1 MSDGQKKSDTCE
13 SDQIIETKGS
23 KDIKNRNNNNN
34 DEEILLPFRYYL
46 EKMKNIK
53 TIHLVIIP
61 DDKKSLYYYDVKMT
75 SVQQYLITIFDV
87 TSTSTSTSNIKKSYE
102 LKISLPLHCKIEPK
116 STTIFKQPTKLNNSI
131 EIKSKLLIDETNY
144 DQHLFEDNV
153 LDDHHSSSIDS
164 INSITNLFKN
174 NDNNDNEKVNL
185 YCRYC
190 LNSFIK
196 SNDNDNSDINWKIKL
211 LPSSNWVDLMDIWLC
226 GCTGTT
232 SFTDFP
238 TGEINAI
245 KDYCFIGDR
254 FLLFH
259 KDNTKDIIEDTTTT
273 TTTTEKKD
281 EFVNVFKESNSQWVP
296 LKCKFCSSFIG
307 SKDNNNNNN
316 FRFYKHQISSSI
328 FPPLPLSYDNN
339 NYSNYNNNN
348 NNNNLFKQYILE
360 TFIASQILTESQS
373 SVTFKFLL
381 VSSNKIYAM
390 ISLLNWETLF
400 LTNYYIKN
408 GNKKQEFIPVIK
420 ILFKSTIMN
429 ENNENNE
436 TDKKEIEKL
445 INKWEF
451 DFEAKKIYLPN
462 EECFQ
467 LLEIMNYSNNLFTD
481 DSKTLKNHNNFNLGI
496 LRLRLLD

>member
-23 KDIKNRNNNNN
+23 KDIKNRNNNNNN

-87 TSTSTSTSNIKKSYE
+87 TSTSTSNIKKSYE
-102 LKISLPLHCKIEPK
+102 LKIKLPLHCKIEPK

-174 NDNNDNEKVNL
+174 NEKVNL

-259 KDNTKDIIEDTTTT
+259 KDNIKDIIEDTT

-328 FPPLPLSYDNN
+328 FPPLPLSYDRN
-339 NYSNYNNNN
+339 NYSNY

-390 ISLLNWETLF
+390 ISLLNWETLL

-420 ILFKSTIMN
+420 ILFKSTIM
-429 ENNENNE
+429 NENNE

-467 LLEIMNYSNNLFTD
+467 LLEILNYSNNLFTD